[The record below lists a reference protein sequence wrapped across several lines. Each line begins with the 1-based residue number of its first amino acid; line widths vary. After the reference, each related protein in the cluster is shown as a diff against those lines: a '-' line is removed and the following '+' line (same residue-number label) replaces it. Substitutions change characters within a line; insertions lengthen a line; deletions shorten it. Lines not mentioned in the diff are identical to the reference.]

1 MLEWRK
7 YDILL
12 VIVSDMEVYMKLK
25 IRLKE
30 ILAEKGISQRQ
41 LSLQMNIRHATI
53 NHLCSDQVDRV
64 YIRTLE
70 QICEALD
77 IKIHELI
84 VEDEP

>member
-1 MLEWRK
+1 MI
-7 YDILL
+7 YL
-12 VIVSDMEVYMKLK
+12 VEDYFPMKLK

-53 NHLCSDQVDRV
+53 NHLCSDSVDRV

-70 QICEALD
+70 AVCEALD
-77 IKIHELI
+77 ISIHELI
-84 VEDEP
+84 VEDQEA